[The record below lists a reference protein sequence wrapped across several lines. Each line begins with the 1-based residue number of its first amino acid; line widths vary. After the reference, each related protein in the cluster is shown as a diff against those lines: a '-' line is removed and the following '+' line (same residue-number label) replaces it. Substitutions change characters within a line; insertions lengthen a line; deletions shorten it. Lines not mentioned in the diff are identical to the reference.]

1 MDRTYIDFV
10 NNTAREV
17 VMRLYGVIGDKVDG
31 DYFAQELASLDS
43 GGLDLVH
50 VRVNSPGGDVFQ
62 GMSIVSAMLSM
73 NTPVVVHVDGIA
85 ASMAAVITVAADRVC
100 MMDFAKMMIHDPYF
114 SGADAKSL
122 SAKQKKMLARLTDM
136 LRQVLSRRGKD
147 DAEMAKLMQE
157 ETWFSAEEARKAG
170 LCDEITVSARNEYKQ
185 MAPLQLVAAVEA
197 EYHANNKNN
206 KHMKEVALK
215 LGLPENAG
223 EAEILAAIMRLIDN
237 HATEVAALKTAKAT
251 AEAETARL
259 KKEKEDSEKAE
270 AVILVDQAI
279 KDGRITAD
287 LREDYLEMFASD
299 FARTQ
304 KILTGAA
311 PRTRLSEMAGKP
323 GTGGT
328 NVYASLTWDELD
340 RKGLLTEVREK
351 DPGLY
356 EAKYKEMAAG
366 LNIRK

>member
-1 MDRTYIDFV
+1 
-10 NNTAREV
+10 
-17 VMRLYGVIGDKVDG
+17 
-31 DYFAQELASLDS
+31 
-43 GGLDLVH
+43 
-50 VRVNSPGGDVFQ
+50 
-62 GMSIVSAMLSM
+62 
-73 NTPVVVHVDGIA
+73 
-85 ASMAAVITVAADRVC
+85 
-100 MMDFAKMMIHDPYF
+100 
-114 SGADAKSL
+114 
-122 SAKQKKMLARLTDM
+122 
-136 LRQVLSRRGKD
+136 
-147 DAEMAKLMQE
+147 
-157 ETWFSAEEARKAG
+157 
-170 LCDEITVSARNEYKQ
+170 
-185 MAPLQLVAAVEA
+185 
-197 EYHANNKNN
+197 
-206 KHMKEVALK
+206 MKEVALK
-215 LGLPENAG
+215 LGLPESAG
-223 EAEILAAIMRLIDN
+223 EAEILAAIMKLIDN

-340 RKGLLTEVREK
+340 RKGLLAEVREK

-366 LNIRK
+366 MNIRK